1 MQTSPDER
9 RRQASNWSLI
19 RDLVVL
25 QAKLVLDGLRDI
37 ILVPAAL
44 IAAFISLLRS
54 DNGTPGPEFYKLLAA
69 GKQSEHWINLFGA
82 LENAP
87 QGVADPQA
95 PVASGVDDI
104 VTRLETFVVDE
115 YRRGGVTAQAKARI
129 DAALRAMR
137 RGRDRNAD
145 GER

>member
-1 MQTSPDER
+1 M
-9 RRQASNWSLI
+9 
-19 RDLVVL
+19 
-25 QAKLVLDGLRDI
+25 
-37 ILVPAAL
+37 PAAL

-115 YRRGGVTAQAKARI
+115 YRRGGVTAQAKTRI